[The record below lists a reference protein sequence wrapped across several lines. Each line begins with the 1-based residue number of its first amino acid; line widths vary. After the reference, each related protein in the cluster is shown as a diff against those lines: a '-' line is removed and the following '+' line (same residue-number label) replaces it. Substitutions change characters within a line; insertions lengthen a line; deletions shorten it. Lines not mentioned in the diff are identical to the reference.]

1 MRDCYALFPFKK
13 TLILSKKQAKNTF
26 YSVPLMSDHWVV
38 LSQILLDRFR
48 TFSLIATCIPSQ
60 AFCKMFH
67 FNLIVSTHTTL
78 QVSFY
83 RQVLLKCIWNDCH
96 EPNNLWAEKV
106 VSCSGKSPL
115 VWKSD
120 LKQKNNN
127 KKNFSTFFSSD
138 NILYLEFLLNINL
151 DVRHPS
157 LLPGLCYR
165 CR

>member
-1 MRDCYALFPFKK
+1 MRDCYSLFPFKR
-13 TLILSKKQAKNTF
+13 TLVLSKKQAKNTF

-83 RQVLLKCIWNDCH
+83 RQVLLKSIWNDCH
-96 EPNNLWAEKV
+96 QPNNIWAEKV
-106 VSCSGKSPL
+106 FSCSGKSPL

-120 LKQKNNN
+120 WKK
-127 KKNFSTFFSSD
+127 KKNTSLLLFSD

-151 DVRHPS
+151 DACHPS
-157 LLPGLCYR
+157 LLPSLRYR